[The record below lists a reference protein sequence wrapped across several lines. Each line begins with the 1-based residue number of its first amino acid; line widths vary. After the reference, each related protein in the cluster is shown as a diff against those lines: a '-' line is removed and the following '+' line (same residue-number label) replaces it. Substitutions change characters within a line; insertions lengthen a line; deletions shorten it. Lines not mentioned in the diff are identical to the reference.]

1 MCFILTLLFDIH
13 MLSGIEWVCMNIL
26 VYSMYDLSF
35 LNLVCVLYISRIQ
48 KKKKYFTIHSI
59 FFCIEKL
66 NIVLTHNLKLNI
78 FLIVYT
84 YVLMGIWNG
93 LNGDLKKWKFNVIFS
108 KKKKVQWNCHCK
120 WNNQY
125 NCLYIKW
132 HIFLL

>member
-1 MCFILTLLFDIH
+1 MYLIYVIWNWVSLYEYLGIFHVWSKFSK
-13 MLSGIEWVCMNIL
+13 LSLCIA
-26 VYSMYDLSF
+26 
-35 LNLVCVLYISRIQ
+35 YIKDT
-48 KKKKYFTIHSI
+48 KKEKYFTIHSI

-93 LNGDLKKWKFNVIFS
+93 LNGDLKKWKFNIIFS

-125 NCLYIKW
+125 NFLYIKW